1 MGTSNYLYSLL
12 ETLENPEIERDLDV
26 VWLKEFRPELRLLRT
41 YLLCAR
47 EWSRDLKLS
56 ESHGNS
62 SSELAS
68 VKSSMSGLEA
78 AINEYA
84 QELRY
89 TFLRSKR
96 SRVGSKNLMLMLLDV
111 EWTIKTLRQQIG
123 DLFITLRNCSFLQ
136 TFCRPVGDGVTEL
149 VDSVLKNLTDF
160 VRKVGCDD
168 RVQVLQEPIKDLH
181 DKLSFLRNLIRF
193 VILRGVAGEQ
203 RQLVDVL
210 SHIKIVAIN
219 AAGLTYMYWD
229 DGKDGEICNQL
240 QVSISELLQKV
251 NPTHAQ
257 VREIYIQV
265 LIASNSSWSSYTL
278 TDEMHN
284 QLLGDTVDS
293 LLGNLWE
300 LLKCTT
306 SLMASRMD
314 QISAVWEGLRF
325 LRTIIKNQQQKF
337 GQMYEK
343 VKEIVPAAV
352 NEAGFVMSSLY
363 MHEME
368 VDLLIFPLQDKIR
381 IIEAELAANST
392 EAAAF
397 DSPSIMVEEFKRGK
411 AGLLEINNNEHSS
424 EALKAA
430 KLSTVLRSQ
439 GTPSMFNQEVVGY
452 KDEAEQLICQLTR
465 GSKQLDIVSIVGMP
479 GQGKTTLANKVYR
492 DALITCHFH
501 VRVWC
506 CISQVYQKRDV
517 LLEILAC
524 IEPERF
530 DWGMMHE
537 DDLAEVLYRSLKGN
551 RYLQVLDDI
560 WDIKAWNCLERSF
573 PNDANGSRI
582 LLTSRIHNLALEAKP
597 TAKSLPLRQLTDDES
612 WELLQKKLAERN
624 GHPPVKSVLGR
635 HIAKGC
641 KGLPLT
647 IVIIAGVLATLD
659 QDGWEEVAEMLSS
672 KVVCGTEQCMDILEL
687 SYIHLPKHLK
697 PCFLYFGAFLE
708 NQEIP
713 IWRLMRMWIAEGFV
727 HKTDLKSLEDTAED
741 YIMDLIGRSLVIVSK
756 QKSTGTVKAC
766 RIHDLLHEFCVTKA
780 KEQKFIKLRHCYAEI
795 LNFDEPSSTHRLFV
809 YTNGENFERSRLFCP
824 LLRTLLVSAQSHEP
838 KIQSNF
844 HFVVRIFKLLGV
856 LDFVKINLGSIFPG
870 EIALLVQLK
879 FLAVRGTM
887 K

>member
-1 MGTSNYLYSLL
+1 
-12 ETLENPEIERDLDV
+12 
-26 VWLKEFRPELRLLRT
+26 
-41 YLLCAR
+41 
-47 EWSRDLKLS
+47 
-56 ESHGNS
+56 
-62 SSELAS
+62 
-68 VKSSMSGLEA
+68 
-78 AINEYA
+78 
-84 QELRY
+84 
-89 TFLRSKR
+89 
-96 SRVGSKNLMLMLLDV
+96 
-111 EWTIKTLRQQIG
+111 
-123 DLFITLRNCSFLQ
+123 
-136 TFCRPVGDGVTEL
+136 
-149 VDSVLKNLTDF
+149 
-160 VRKVGCDD
+160 
-168 RVQVLQEPIKDLH
+168 
-181 DKLSFLRNLIRF
+181 
-193 VILRGVAGEQ
+193 
-203 RQLVDVL
+203 
-210 SHIKIVAIN
+210 
-219 AAGLTYMYWD
+219 
-229 DGKDGEICNQL
+229 
-240 QVSISELLQKV
+240 
-251 NPTHAQ
+251 
-257 VREIYIQV
+257 
-265 LIASNSSWSSYTL
+265 
-278 TDEMHN
+278 
-284 QLLGDTVDS
+284 
-293 LLGNLWE
+293 
-300 LLKCTT
+300 
-306 SLMASRMD
+306 
-314 QISAVWEGLRF
+314 
-325 LRTIIKNQQQKF
+325 
-337 GQMYEK
+337 
-343 VKEIVPAAV
+343 
-352 NEAGFVMSSLY
+352 MSSLY

-479 GQGKTTLANKVYR
+479 GQGKTTLANEVYR

-501 VRVWC
+501 
-506 CISQVYQKRDV
+506 I
-517 LLEILAC
+517 
-524 IEPERF
+524 P
-530 DWGMMHE
+530 
-537 DDLAEVLYRSLKGN
+537 
-551 RYLQVLDDI
+551 
-560 WDIKAWNCLERSF
+560 
-573 PNDANGSRI
+573 
-582 LLTSRIHNLALEAKP
+582 LEAKP

-697 PCFLYFGAFLE
+697 PCLLYFGAFLE

-780 KEQKFIKLRHCYAEI
+780 KEQKFLKLRHCYAEI

-844 HFVVRIFKLLGV
+844 HFVVRIFKLLRV

-887 K
+887 KYIPSSIANLSRLETFVLESWHHSLSLPDSIWNMQTLRYLHARGSFFNLSLAKDNDDSSSDLYNLHTFSALKLILGQNVNKIIAKFPNICKLKCRFKETKESVGEWSKIVVMDFLTRLESLNLSFGLVDENPYEFHLPLNLKKLTLKKFPWSIISTTRKLPNLQVLKLVGAKRGGTEIWNMEEGEFPKLRFLKLVSLHIVRWTGSGDHLPCLQKLVVERCGKLEELPSCLGYIPTLEKIEVRQCRPFVRSLVHEIGEEQMSGGNEDLKILILEEIEDSSSSDSVDGRYVLFCIIAHYKTSLAIVVETNCIFVKKRCCILRVMKNKNSVMSSSIDA